1 MGKTYELYVENL
13 ESEQLLSRIKKQVD
27 YFNRNKKNLEQLT
40 CWTGWNNFCIE
51 YAGDVTMRLQDM
63 FLPIVYPTQLIG
75 CIKEKNKGIL
85 VEYQFQKTK
94 KTYEKFKKIFL
105 IFLMILGFFWLI
117 CIGDTLAGK
126 IVIKNIVVAS
136 LLTLASLIT
145 YLRGKSIP
153 AVHKKRLQ
161 TILICAIQG
170 EKCK

>member
-1 MGKTYELYVENL
+1 
-13 ESEQLLSRIKKQVD
+13 
-27 YFNRNKKNLEQLT
+27 
-40 CWTGWNNFCIE
+40 
-51 YAGDVTMRLQDM
+51 
-63 FLPIVYPTQLIG
+63 
-75 CIKEKNKGIL
+75 
-85 VEYQFQKTK
+85 
-94 KTYEKFKKIFL
+94 
-105 IFLMILGFFWLI
+105 MILGFFWLI

-153 AVHKKRLQ
+153 AVQKKRLQ